1 MEHNSTFPIK
11 ISELDMLR
19 DEASSYLKS
28 VQWEQGQRAKNK
40 DKNAKDESILL
51 YLSRANNGSNV
62 SLTSVSKTILALKK
76 RLLPDSVA
84 IPIYLNQTLYAV
96 QEGLTLGIWIKDSY
110 YDSSGLSTLSENR
123 SALDSSGKREFESK
137 MHTATAFMLFS
148 LAYNILHNLKPYAS
162 DDLSVMKQKFAGIP
176 EVSLISP
183 LKGIACCLF
192 YYDKYLGH
200 PDIIKSDKD
209 VIDFTVVYFE
219 ALIDEIQLRKSS
231 LEYTETIED
240 RTYKLESRGGSTEFS
255 VSGWLNVFSGT
266 AKSVEFNKIQFE
278 QIVGNKDAKHFAR
291 RLTERMLSYDFMA
304 KKNPFQ
310 ELGGF
315 MPVFMG
321 YGIPGTGKSMLI
333 AAIATRLKEHSENLD
348 IPFLF
353 HPMPDTLISTFQ
365 GGSAEKM
372 VEWMKPLQ
380 DPTKLIFAPI
390 DDAENNLQERTAQGV
405 SAGVKEVIGVFLRYT
420 EGAYAVNYGNSS
432 IGLFTNL
439 PEMLD
444 KAVISRVQGRFK
456 IDGARTEHDF
466 LDQDHLWWR
475 KLDNTMPD
483 FVNMNDPSNYKYLK
497 DQGLAKNMGE
507 ILNVAEKPTEE
518 RVLEAFDRSEKNHK
532 SIDHLFYATLYKE
545 IQKVFPFFSSRD
557 VRNIQSAV
565 SLRLTDFDLE
575 KDWFENPEI
584 YFKKE
589 YDTKFNML
597 QELMRANM
605 KGLNFS
611 DIRRQEVVRYLDN
624 VATIADTDF
633 KRKVD
638 ARVNQ
643 LNVDLEAREQF
654 ERKS

>member
-11 ISELDMLR
+11 QNELDRLR
-19 DEASSYLKS
+19 NEATSYLKS
-28 VQWEQGQRAKNK
+28 IQWEQGQRAKNK
-40 DKNAKDESILL
+40 ENATKDESILL

-62 SLTSVSKTILALKK
+62 NITSVSKTILALKK
-76 RLLPDSVA
+76 RLLPESVA
-84 IPIYLNQTLYAV
+84 LPIYLNQALFAV
-96 QEGLTLGIWIKDSY
+96 QEGMTLGIWIKDSY
-110 YDSSGLSTLSENR
+110 YDASGLSNLSENK
-123 SALDSSGKREFESK
+123 SALDSSGKREYESK
-137 MHTATAFMLFS
+137 MQTATAFMLFAT
-148 LAYNILHNLKPYAS
+148 AYKVLHDLKPHAS

-176 EVSLISP
+176 EVSFMSP
-183 LKGIACCLF
+183 LKGIACQLF

-231 LEYTETIED
+231 LEYTETIVD
-240 RTYKLESRGGSTEFS
+240 RTYKLEDSDFA
-255 VSGWLNVFSGT
+255 VSGWDNVLSGT
-266 AKSVEFNKIQFE
+266 AKSIEFNKIEFE
-278 QIVGNKDAKHFAR
+278 QIVGNRDAKHFAR
-291 RLTERMLSYDFMA
+291 RLTERMLSYDFEA

-333 AAIATRLKEHSENLD
+333 AAIATRLKEHSDNLD

-372 VEWMKPLQ
+372 VAWMKPLQ

-390 DDAENNLQERTAQGV
+390 DDAENNLQERTVQGV

-456 IDGARTEHDF
+456 IDGARSEHDF
-466 LDQDHLWWR
+466 VDQDYIWWK
-475 KLDNTMPD
+475 KLQDTMPD
-483 FVNMNDPSNYKYLK
+483 FVNMNDPEVYKYLS
-497 DQGLAKNMGE
+497 DQGLAKTMGE
-507 ILNVAEKPTEE
+507 ILNTVEKPSEE
-518 RVLEAFDRSEKNHK
+518 SVHATFDKVEKRHETH
-532 SIDHLFYATLYKE
+532 DHMFYAALYKE
-545 IQKVFPFFSSRD
+545 IQKIFPLFSSRD
-557 VRNIQSAV
+557 VRNIQSAI

-575 KDWFENPEI
+575 QDWFDNPET
-584 YFKKE
+584 YFKKD
-589 YDTKFNML
+589 YDMKFNML
-597 QELMRANM
+597 QDLMKANM

-611 DIRRQEVVRYLDN
+611 DIRRQEVIRYLDN

-643 LNVDLEAREQF
+643 LHIETEAREKFGEQN
-654 ERKS
+654 